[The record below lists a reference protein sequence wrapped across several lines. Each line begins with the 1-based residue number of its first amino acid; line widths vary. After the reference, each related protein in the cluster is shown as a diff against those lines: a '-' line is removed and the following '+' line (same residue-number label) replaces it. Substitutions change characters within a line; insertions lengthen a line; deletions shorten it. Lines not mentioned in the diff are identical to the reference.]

1 MDLKRSPG
9 GYFCYSE
16 YTILWGRPVGRERE
30 APPRKSIQFTKKSQL
45 GRLGQKTAATGQG
58 AVVWASLGQS
68 DQGCASS
75 VADHCCSCVS
85 LNMRV
90 SVVFS
95 VLSILSRGRPSMY
108 RTPTRGWRSYQVVV
122 RRACQ
127 RLQLEEKR
135 LIAHHLYAYDTVLEC
150 SHKPPPSRFLRPP
163 YIFLLQFL
171 MK

>member
-68 DQGCASS
+68 DQDCASS

-85 LNMRV
+85 LNTRV

-95 VLSILSRGRPSMY
+95 VLSILSHGRPSVVLHPNLSVKVLSSGGKKGMSE
-108 RTPTRGWRSYQVVV
+108 TSIRGK
-122 RRACQ
+122 
-127 RLQLEEKR
+127 E
-135 LIAHHLYAYDTVLEC
+135 AYC
-150 SHKPPPSRFLRPP
+150 SSSLCLWHSSGVFS
-163 YIFLLQFL
+163 
-171 MK
+171 